1 MPQRGKSN
9 QGQERPTG
17 TSGRQGG
24 DMNTGI
30 TDDNDARRGDTA
42 QTERS
47 RRTRDEDEDSP
58 LGIRGT
64 NR

>member
-1 MPQRGKSN
+1 MAQRGKQN
-9 QGQERPTG
+9 QDQERPTG
-17 TSGRQGG
+17 TSGRPGG
-24 DMNTGI
+24 ELNTG
-30 TDDNDARRGDTA
+30 TGDNNDARRGDTA